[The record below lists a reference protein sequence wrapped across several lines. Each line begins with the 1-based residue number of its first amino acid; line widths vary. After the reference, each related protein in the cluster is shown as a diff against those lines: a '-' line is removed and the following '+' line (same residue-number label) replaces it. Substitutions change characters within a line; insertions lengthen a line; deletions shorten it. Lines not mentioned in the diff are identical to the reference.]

1 MTSSSGSAKAGITAA
16 MALAALPWVAGAET
30 VKTIN
35 GVDLDSSVVDF
46 YIESRTQLPAS
57 QVAPQDRA
65 TLIDELTDIYLIST
79 QARADELAESELI
92 KAQAELQYRGL
103 LAQAVA
109 ADFVEN
115 NQASD
120 EDIASEYAAYLAQFE
135 LQPPKEYKARHI
147 LLEEQ
152 AEAAAL
158 IAQLDEGADFAELAG
173 THSVGPTRDNGGDLG
188 WFAAETMARPFG
200 EAVIAMEDGKYS
212 EQPVET
218 QFGWH
223 VILREDSRDASPP
236 TLESLRDA
244 IRQRVEQQKLQR
256 YIEGLRP
263 AADSD
268 E

>member
-1 MTSSSGSAKAGITAA
+1 MTSSSDSAKAGITAV
-16 MALAALPWVAGAET
+16 MALAALPWVASAET

-35 GVDLDSSVVDF
+35 GVDLDSAVVDF
-46 YIESRTQLPAS
+46 YIESRTQRPAS
-57 QVAPQDRA
+57 EVDPQGRA

-79 QARADELAESELI
+79 QARADELAESERV

-103 LAQAVA
+103 LAQVVA

-115 NQASD
+115 NPASD
-120 EDIASEYAAYLAQFE
+120 EDIATEYAAYIAQFE

-147 LLEEQ
+147 LVEEE

-158 IAQLDEGADFAELAG
+158 IVQLDEGADFAELAR
-173 THSVGPTRDNGGDLG
+173 THSIGPSKDDGGDLR
-188 WFAAETMARPFG
+188 WFAAENMAQPFG
-200 EAVIAMEDGKYS
+200 EAVIALENGKYS

-218 QFGWH
+218 RFGWH
-223 VILREDSRDASPP
+223 VIIREDSRDASPP
-236 TLESLRDA
+236 TLESVRDA
-244 IRQRVEQQKLQR
+244 IKQRVEQQKLQR

-263 AADSD
+263 AADTD